1 MPTVPKL
8 VASNVI
14 TRDPETLIICRNLA
28 YSRGQLLKKEIPMQ
42 LRITSYLRIS
52 CSSLRKLE
60 KWGEHGIVIEFQN
73 IEYPLLLKMLTEY
86 DSCWWERCIVSRQ
99 GILSSEDSAIKNLLE
114 PLSQF
119 HAYCCGIA

>member
-1 MPTVPKL
+1 MPTAPKL

-42 LRITSYLRIS
+42 LRVISYLRIS
-52 CSSLRKLE
+52 CSSLRKL
-60 KWGEHGIVIEFQN
+60 KKLGESGIAIEFQN
-73 IEYPLLLKMLTEY
+73 IEYPLLLKFLTEY
-86 DSCWWERCIVSRQ
+86 DSHWWERCIVSRQ
-99 GILSSEDSAIKNLLE
+99 GILSSEDSFINNLLE

-119 HAYCCGIA
+119 HTYCCGIA